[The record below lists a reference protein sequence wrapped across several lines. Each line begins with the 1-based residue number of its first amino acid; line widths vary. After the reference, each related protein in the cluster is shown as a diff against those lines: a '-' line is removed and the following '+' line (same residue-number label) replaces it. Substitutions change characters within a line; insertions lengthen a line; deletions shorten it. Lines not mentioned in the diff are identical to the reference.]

1 MSQFKLRSAMAAGFA
16 SALWMLSLAGCS
28 SSTPTP
34 ESAALKRTE
43 LTFDINKC
51 QQLGA
56 TGLYKCPAIDKP
68 ICNPDYT
75 GTDIQCVRIN
85 KNGTVVVQ
93 QMQGE

>member
-1 MSQFKLRSAMAAGFA
+1 MSQSTKRYSMALGLA

-34 ESAALKRTE
+34 ESAALKHAE

-56 TGLYKCPAIDKP
+56 AGLYQCPATDKP
-68 ICNPDYT
+68 VCNPDYT
-75 GTDIQCVRIN
+75 GTDVQCVRIN
-85 KNGTVVVQ
+85 KNGTILVQ
-93 QMQGE
+93 QMQME

>member
-1 MSQFKLRSAMAAGFA
+1 MGQSNKRSKMAVGFV
-16 SALWMLSLAGCS
+16 SALGMLLLAGCS

-43 LTFDINKC
+43 LSFDINKC
-51 QQLGA
+51 EQLGA

-75 GTDIQCVRIN
+75 GTDVQCVKVN
-85 KNGTVVVQ
+85 KNGTVIVQ
-93 QMQGE
+93 QMQME